1 MKQFIGIL
9 VLASLLAGCDKPEN
23 FQQQVDRT
31 VLTMKVSKNNHN
43 SEHIY
48 AGKLRAQ
55 ERVSLSF
62 EVPGTITKIKAELGD
77 KVKAGEVLAELDNE
91 QYELQLQAR
100 KAEQQAANSQH
111 QDAKLEFERLYNL
124 SSTGAVSKSALDRAK
139 AQMDTTFAQL
149 SGLQAGVDNA
159 LKQLEYTIVTA
170 PYNGEVVNRLAEP
183 SQTVNTGQTI
193 LELVGSDSGLEAVV
207 FVPIEIRDNL
217 SQQTQAVLT
226 LRPSN
231 KEVAAKVSEV
241 GGRANA
247 AGLFQVILKLEGQ
260 VSGARAGQATEVSL
274 NITNSNQSLPIIPV
288 TSFGMDPDGSAYVY
302 IVKGNQVF
310 QQKVQLGNISD
321 LGAEV
326 LSGLDGGEVIVVKGV
341 DFLRDQ
347 EAVKPVDYRNN
358 RFGL

>member
-1 MKQFIGIL
+1 MNKFIGIF
-9 VLASLLAGCDKPEN
+9 VYASLLAGCGEASKIEK
-23 FQQQVDRT
+23 QVDRT
-31 VLTMKVSKNNHN
+31 VLTMEVSANNQS

-55 ERVSLSF
+55 ERVALSF
-62 EVPGTITKIKAELGD
+62 EVPGTITKINVQLGD
-77 KVKAGEVLAELDNE
+77 KVQRGDVLAELDNE

-100 KAEQQAANSQH
+100 KAELEAAKSQH
-111 QDAKLEFERLYNL
+111 QDAKLEYQRLFNL

-159 LKQLEYTIVTA
+159 LKQLEYTTVTA

-193 LELVGSDSGLEAVV
+193 LELVGLDSGLEAVV

-217 SQQTQAVLT
+217 TEQTQAILK
-226 LRPSN
+226 LRPSSN
-231 KEVAAKVSEV
+231 NIAATVSEI

-260 VSGARAGQATEVSL
+260 VTGARAGQTTEVSL
-274 NITNSNQSLPIIPV
+274 NIVNSNQQVPVIPV
-288 TSFGMDPDGSAYVY
+288 TSFGMNPDGTAYVFV
-302 IVKGNQVF
+302 VKNNQVF
-310 QQKVQLGNISD
+310 QQGVSLGNISD

-326 LSGLDGGEVIVVKGV
+326 LSGLVGGEVIVTKGV

-347 EAVKPVDYRNN
+347 ETVNPVDQRYN